1 MRSGEGKHTP
11 QIRDIRR
18 AGYASDFA
26 GSLSLFRQ
34 TFLNVLFLEHP
45 LSRVSR
51 GACGQTAMGNGP
63 YFGVSRSESG
73 AEADSET

>member
-1 MRSGEGKHTP
+1 MRREEGKHTP
-11 QIRDIRR
+11 QIRDLRR

-34 TFLNVLFLEHP
+34 TFLSVLFLEYP
-45 LSRVSR
+45 LSRASR
-51 GACGQTAMGNGP
+51 GACGQTAVGNSP
-63 YFGVSRSESG
+63 YFGVSRSQSG